1 MFYSP
6 EMVTFPVDD
15 VTPVTDALPTRPM
28 SDLFPGAFAV
38 GGDAR
43 VLKPN
48 GVHPLLHAV
57 SKAFAEHRPL
67 VLSPDAVWLTITR
80 GVAQHVRLHAEE
92 LRSVLVSHQG
102 RGRIEVL
109 APPEADPWSTVI
121 EHLAKQVGDTFFEC
135 DFSTST
141 DVERLA
147 GRVAMLDAYS
157 PYYGYW
163 MLGICGIPS
172 ITLTGTPADWRGI
185 RARIDDLPRFGL
197 EHWCRSLVP
206 IADHLVL
213 AATGSP
219 DTAFWQRI
227 YNPIDAYG
235 GDRVTGWITRL
246 YPYLELGRE
255 GTKPNHMLDLPIG
268 EPRDLNPDDK
278 YSFPAITTDTVPAT
292 LCRALINVKT
302 RLDVTKIAVDAGLA
316 GVAQHEDGALEPVA
330 GWAVVPAPP
339 SIESVLDRVVAEHE
353 WTPPLSPLEKARAR
367 FADLDPDELEE
378 FDEDEEISFLDA
390 PQGSGELIALR
401 RRIGTASLHGG
412 AWRLNASGG
421 NSAWI
426 GRFRADVVFDLADG
440 RLVGE
445 IADHLTGLSHWVIFR
460 DGDDPQDVPVLGTSL
475 ALLLE
480 SVLDHGDVAHMETMR
495 LALLELSYD

>member
-6 EMVTFPVDD
+6 AMVTFPVDD
-15 VTPVTDALPTRPM
+15 VTPVTDVLPTRPM
-28 SDLFPGAFAV
+28 SDLFPGALAV

-92 LRSVLVSHQG
+92 LRSVLVRHQG
-102 RGRIEVL
+102 KDRLEVQVFPGSHSW
-109 APPEADPWSTVI
+109 AEVV
-121 EHLAKQVGDTFFEC
+121 EQLAKQVGDTFFEC

-147 GRVAMLDAYS
+147 GRVAMLDAYA

-163 MLGICGIPS
+163 MIGICGIPS
-172 ITLTGTPADWRGI
+172 ITLTGTAADWREI
-185 RARIDDLPRFGL
+185 RTRIDDLPRFGL

-206 IADHLVL
+206 IADHFVL

-246 YPYLELGRE
+246 YPYLELGGE
-255 GTKPNHMLDLPIG
+255 GAKPNHMLDLPID

-278 YSFPAITTDTVPAT
+278 YSWPAITTDTVPAT
-292 LCRALINVKT
+292 LCRALINVND
-302 RLDVTKIAVDAGLA
+302 RQDIGRIAVDAGLA
-316 GVAQHEDGALEPVA
+316 GVTQHQDGALEPVA

-353 WTPPLSPLEKARAR
+353 WTPPLSPLERAR
-367 FADLDPDELEE
+367 LQFDDPEELEDLT
-378 FDEDEEISFLDA
+378 DEDLSFFDA
-390 PQGSGELIALR
+390 PRGSGELIALHQ
-401 RRIGTASLHGG
+401 RIGTATLHGG
-412 AWRLNASGG
+412 AWRLRVRGG
-421 NSAWI
+421 NSTSI
-426 GRFRADVVFDLADG
+426 GRFRVDVVFDLADG

-445 IADHLTGLSHWVIFR
+445 IGDFRTGLSHWVIFR
-460 DGDDPQDVPVLGTSL
+460 DGDAPQDVPVLGTSL
-475 ALLLE
+475 AMLLE
-480 SVLDHGDVAHMETMR
+480 SVLDHNDVTHLETMR
-495 LALLELSYD
+495 LSRLELSYD